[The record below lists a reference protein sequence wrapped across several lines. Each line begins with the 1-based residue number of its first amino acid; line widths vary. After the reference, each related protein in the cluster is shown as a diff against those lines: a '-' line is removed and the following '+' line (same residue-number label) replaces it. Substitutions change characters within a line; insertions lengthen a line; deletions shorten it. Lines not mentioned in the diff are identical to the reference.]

1 MRTTMH
7 LTPARGTRRG
17 RRTRPIAPLALS
29 ALAAVVL
36 SAIACDPGDPR
47 DQGTDA
53 GAEPAREEVRRDG
66 SPEAALRE
74 TIERSL
80 AAAAAI
86 EDALRPVPL
95 LRPAEEQRL
104 RSHLNAAHVA
114 RARALGVRPA
124 DQAELRRLEQEGRLI
139 LLELSNEY
147 WVVRESARPRAY
159 VTPDVPPLLE
169 KIAERFQARLA
180 ELDIPPYRLEIT
192 SVLRTA
198 AEQAELRRRNP
209 NAAAGVSSHEF
220 GTTLDIAYEQFAPPL
235 PLPDGLVADAPRGM
249 EPELERV
256 AALALETI
264 GGRKSREMQAFL
276 GHVLIELQNQ
286 GDVLVIL
293 ERLQPVYHITVGRRL
308 AGG

>member
-1 MRTTMH
+1 MTIRERPGDRRPGGH
-7 LTPARGTRRG
+7 GPARVPAAGV
-17 RRTRPIAPLALS
+17 AMALALV
-29 ALAAVVL
+29 LAA
-36 SAIACDPGDPR
+36 CG
-47 DQGTDA
+47 
-53 GAEPAREEVRRDG
+53 
-66 SPEAALRE
+66 PERE
-74 TIERSL
+74 TGADPADERARPAAQVSGEVERAERAL
-80 AAAAAI
+80 QETLDRSMAAAEAV

-104 RSHLNAAHVA
+104 RAHLNAAHVA

-124 DQAELRRLEQEGRLI
+124 DEAELQAAVAQGRLI
-139 LLELSNEY
+139 PLPPSTEY
-147 WVVRESARPRAY
+147 WVVRERAQRRAY
-159 VTPDVPPLLE
+159 VTPDVPPLLV

-198 AEQAELRRRNP
+198 SEQAQLRRGNP

-235 PLPDGLVADAPRGM
+235 VLPDGMMAEDPPELMEAD
-249 EPELERV
+249 LERV
-256 AALALETI
+256 AGLALETI

-276 GHVLIELQNQ
+276 GHVLIDLQEA

-308 AGG
+308 AGD

>member
-1 MRTTMH
+1 
-7 LTPARGTRRG
+7 
-17 RRTRPIAPLALS
+17 
-29 ALAAVVL
+29 V
-36 SAIACDPGDPR
+36 
-47 DQGTDA
+47 
-53 GAEPAREEVRRDG
+53 
-66 SPEAALRE
+66 
-74 TIERSL
+74 
-80 AAAAAI
+80 

-104 RSHLNAAHVA
+104 RSQLNAAHVA

-124 DQAELRRLEQEGRLI
+124 DDDELQAALDQGRLI
-139 LLELSNEY
+139 PLDPSTEH
-147 WVVRESARPRAY
+147 WVVREGAQRRAY
-159 VTPDVPPLLE
+159 VTPDVPPLLVR
-169 KIAERFQARLA
+169 IAERFQARLA

-235 PLPDGLVADAPRGM
+235 VIPDGMLAEDAPEQM
-249 EPELERV
+249 EAELERV

-264 GGRKSREMQAFL
+264 GGRKSREMKAFL
-276 GHVLIELQNQ
+276 GHVLMELQAA

-308 AGG
+308 AGE